1 MNQAQ
6 PTGIDFSLV
15 WSSGLASHV
24 DRLFVPGVDLERDSF
39 PGMMEETLRQ
49 LAPVGEITE
58 TFPAGE
64 LVEPYR
70 ASDRRQIPLDGFNRH
85 YNRLN
90 LTPRQGRFYPGGV
103 LAGATEFVS
112 GDIRPFRV
120 IEVGKEWLTVD
131 FNHPLAGYPLTI
143 RASMAGQFAGHG
155 QRGGA
160 SLDIAGMLTGRGPGM
175 QARNGGEGIA
185 VEFPLGRPDEN
196 EDALFYAMPRMV
208 DHIDEKAVEILKSI
222 YSRHVIRGCK
232 VLDIMTSWTSHLDDS
247 IADLSV
253 TGIGMNREELD
264 ANPLLSERLLQDLNT
279 NAVLPGDAN
288 SFDVVLCSL
297 SVEYLTSPLDL
308 FAEVHRVLK
317 PGGLFINSFSERWFP
332 TKAVTLW
339 TEMHPFERI
348 GMVLDY
354 YIASGFDD
362 LQTESVRGHPR
373 PDGDRYRGMSPFSD
387 PLYVV
392 TGRKPA
398 A

>member
-6 PTGIDFSLV
+6 LTSIDFSLV
-15 WSSGLASHV
+15 WSSGQASHV
-24 DRLFVPGVDLERDSF
+24 DRLFVPGIDPGRDSF
-39 PGMMEETLRQ
+39 PGTMQEKLRQ
-49 LAPVGEITE
+49 AEPVGEITE

-70 ASDRRQIPLDGFNRH
+70 ASDRRQIPLSEFNRH
-85 YNRLN
+85 FKRLN
-90 LTPRQGRFYPGGV
+90 LTPVQGRFYPRRV
-103 LAGATEFVS
+103 LAGATESVS
-112 GDIRPFRV
+112 GDIHPFRV
-120 IEVGKEWLTVD
+120 IEVGKDLLTVD
-131 FNHPLAGYPLTI
+131 LNHPLAGYPLTI
-143 RASMAGQFAGHG
+143 KASTAGYFAGHE
-155 QRGGA
+155 QRGDVC
-160 SLDIAGMLTGRGPGM
+160 LDIAGMLTGRGPGM
-175 QARNGGEGIA
+175 QARNAGEGISL
-185 VEFPLGRPDEN
+185 EFPLGRPDEN
-196 EDALFYAMPRMV
+196 EDTLFYAMPRMV

-222 YSRHVIRGCK
+222 YSRHVTPGSK
-232 VLDIMTSWTSHLDDS
+232 VLDIMTSWTSHLDES
-247 IADLSV
+247 IGDLSV

-279 NAVLPGDAN
+279 NAILSGETN
-288 SFDVVLCSL
+288 SFDIVLCSL

-308 FAEVHRVLK
+308 FAEVLRVLK

-354 YIASGFDD
+354 YIASGFED
-362 LQTESVRGHPR
+362 LQTESVRGHPG
-373 PDGDRYRGMSPFSD
+373 PDSGKYRGMSPFSD